1 MNIVMNV
8 NNSDELTDSLYMMLT
23 VFVAGFKQVCI
34 WIDRKNVTMIINTLG
49 EKSFKPC
56 ESHEIIIQQKFDKMI
71 Q

>member
-1 MNIVMNV
+1 MNIVINV
-8 NNSDELTDSLYMMLT
+8 DNSDELTDSLYMMLT

-34 WIDRKNVTMIINTLG
+34 WIDRKNVIMVINTLN

-56 ESHEIIIQQKFDKMI
+56 EPHEIIIRQKFDKMI